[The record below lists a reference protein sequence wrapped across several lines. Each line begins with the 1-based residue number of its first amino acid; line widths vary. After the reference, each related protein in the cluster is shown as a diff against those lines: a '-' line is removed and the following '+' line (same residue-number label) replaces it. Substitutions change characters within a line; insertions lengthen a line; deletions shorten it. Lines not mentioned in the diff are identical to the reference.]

1 MKTEKEKYKLVNY
14 AELQN
19 KIEEHYERMCD
30 DNYMIDKYHNKFEY
44 LWIYIKD
51 TTLEYYLCS
60 DKDIMNKKR
69 SENEFA
75 FIRLWLD
82 DVETENEIYYS
93 VDSNEAFR
101 ICKENIEK
109 IFNK

>member
-1 MKTEKEKYKLVNY
+1 LTDYVV
-14 AELQN
+14 LQN
-19 KIEEHYERMCD
+19 KIDEHYERMCD
-30 DNYMIDKYHNKFEY
+30 DNYMIDKYHNKFEC

-51 TTLEYYLCS
+51 NTLEYYLRS
-60 DKDIMNKKR
+60 DKEIMNKR
-69 SENEFA
+69 LSENEFA

-82 DVETENEIYYS
+82 DVELENEIHYS

-109 IFNK
+109 ILNK